1 MINLVVNE
9 EEEQTGH
16 LAESEVAHLL
26 STLQNAEFTR
36 SETRNLQKDKSFKP
50 RSLIEIASAAQERKT
65 EVNLA
70 GAVANQAGDMTDLAN
85 ELPDTVAQKTSKNLS
100 NNDPDVST
108 SENLSTDQSTL
119 ESTVFPL
126 NTLKNLSNND
136 PDMST
141 SENLSPDQPTLEST
155 VFPLTANK
163 IVDEESNN
171 NKVPE
176 TTLASEAQTF
186 ALQGTSDQGSEE
198 LTAAGDEQN
207 GQISVGFET
216 ANEAFE
222 RGKAEGVIEGREAA
236 IVEIKAAA
244 ELEARAEL
252 ADKVS
257 AFEEGLAALTKPQAL
272 QVETLVKSI
281 HATILRLASER
292 AGSQINDMPEGFY
305 TRIEGLTSSIGK
317 KINEGQ
323 VQLNSDD
330 YALMVPFF
338 ANTMFDLVA
347 NPDLKRGDI
356 VLRFDGIELLDVAE
370 KRTDNNYTSEMNWEP
385 VGEEMA
391 SDQAKTDATIDDPSD
406 ALEAGLDVSSDVLSE
421 PES

>member
-1 MINLVVNE
+1 MINLVGHE

-70 GAVANQAGDMTDLAN
+70 GAVADQASDMTDLAD
-85 ELPDTVAQKTSKNLS
+85 ELPATVVQKTSKNLS

-108 SENLSTDQSTL
+108 SENLSPDQS
-119 ESTVFPL
+119 
-126 NTLKNLSNND
+126 
-136 PDMST
+136 
-141 SENLSPDQPTLEST
+141 TLEST

-171 NKVPE
+171 NKVSE
-176 TTLASEAQTF
+176 TTLASEAQISD
-186 ALQGTSDQGSEE
+186 LQSTSDHSREE
-198 LTAAGDEQN
+198 LAAAGDEQN

-236 IVEIKAAA
+236 IIEIKAAA

-272 QVETLVKSI
+272 QVETLAKSI
-281 HATILRLASER
+281 QATILRLASER
-292 AGSQINDMPEGFY
+292 AGSQIDDMPEAFVN
-305 TRIEGLTSSIGK
+305 RIDALTCSVGK

-330 YALMVPFF
+330 YALMAPFF
-338 ANTMFDLVA
+338 ANTKFDFVA

-356 VLRFDGIELLDVAE
+356 VSRFDGIELRDVAE
-370 KRTDNNYTSEMNWEP
+370 KRTDNNYTSEMNCEP

>member
-1 MINLVVNE
+1 MINLVGHE
-9 EEEQTGH
+9 GEEQTGH

-50 RSLIEIASAAQERKT
+50 RSLIEIASAAQERKIA
-65 EVNLA
+65 VNLA
-70 GAVANQAGDMTDLAN
+70 GAVANQASDMTDLAD

-108 SENLSTDQSTL
+108 SENLSPDQS
-119 ESTVFPL
+119 
-126 NTLKNLSNND
+126 
-136 PDMST
+136 
-141 SENLSPDQPTLEST
+141 TLEST

-176 TTLASEAQTF
+176 TTLASEPQIF
-186 ALQGTSDQGSEE
+186 DLQGTSDQSSEE
-198 LTAAGDEQN
+198 LATAEDEQN
-207 GQISVGFET
+207 GQVSVGFET

-272 QVETLVKSI
+272 QVETLAKSI
-281 HATILRLASER
+281 QATILRLASER
-292 AGSQINDMPEGFY
+292 AGSQIDDMPEAFVN
-305 TRIEGLTSSIGK
+305 RIDALTCSVGK

-338 ANTMFDLVA
+338 ANTTFDFVA

-356 VLRFDGIELLDVAE
+356 VLRFDGIELRDVAE

-385 VGEEMA
+385 VGEEVA

>member
-1 MINLVVNE
+1 MINLVGHE
-9 EEEQTGH
+9 GEEQTGH

-50 RSLIEIASAAQERKT
+50 RSLIEIASAAQARET
-65 EVNLA
+65 EVKLA
-70 GAVANQAGDMTDLAN
+70 GTVANQAGDITDLAD
-85 ELPDTVAQKTSKNLS
+85 ELTDTVAQNTLKSSS

-108 SENLSTDQSTL
+108 SENLSPDQSTL

-126 NTLKNLSNND
+126 
-136 PDMST
+136 
-141 SENLSPDQPTLEST
+141 T
-155 VFPLTANK
+155 VNK

-171 NKVPE
+171 NKVSE
-176 TTLASEAQTF
+176 TTLASEAQTYD
-186 ALQGTSDQGSEE
+186 LQGTSDQSSEE
-198 LTAAGDEQN
+198 SATAGDEQN

-272 QVETLVKSI
+272 QVETLAKSI
-281 HATILRLASER
+281 QATILRLASER
-292 AGSQINDMPEGFY
+292 AGFQIDDMPEAFVN
-305 TRIEGLTSSIGK
+305 RIEALTCSVGK

-338 ANTMFDLVA
+338 ANTKFDFIA

-406 ALEAGLDVSSDVLSE
+406 ALEAGLGVSSDVLSE

>member
-1 MINLVVNE
+1 MINLVGHDG
-9 EEEQTGH
+9 EEQTSH

-50 RSLIEIASAAQERKT
+50 RSLIEIASAAQARET
-65 EVNLA
+65 EVKLA
-70 GAVANQAGDMTDLAN
+70 GPVANQTSDITDLAD
-85 ELPDTVAQKTSKNLS
+85 ELADTVEQ
-100 NNDPDVST
+100 
-108 SENLSTDQSTL
+108 
-119 ESTVFPL
+119 
-126 NTLKNLSNND
+126 NTLKNMSNND
-136 PDMST
+136 SDVSI
-141 SENLSPDQPTLEST
+141 SENLSPDQSTLESA
-155 VFPLTANK
+155 VFPLTLNK
-163 IVDEESNN
+163 VVDQESNN
-171 NKVPE
+171 NKVSE
-176 TTLASEAQTF
+176 TTLASETQGSD
-186 ALQGTSDQGSEE
+186 LQGASDQSSEE
-198 LTAAGDEQN
+198 LAVAGDEQN

-292 AGSQINDMPEGFY
+292 AGSQIDDMPEAFSN
-305 TRIEGLTSSIGK
+305 RVDALTQSIGK

-338 ANTMFDLVA
+338 ADTTFDFVA

-356 VLRFDGIELLDVAE
+356 VLRFDGIELRDVAE

-385 VGEEMA
+385 VGEEIA
-391 SDQAKTDATIDDPSD
+391 SDQAKTDAAIDDPSD